1 MLNQTYSIYYDSI
14 CPCVHRN
21 IIGNSVEIL
30 STTLSVICVIL
41 IDWKCSMQHD
51 RTPGSSESMSHETT
65 YFVRLQFST
74 KASVLGHSLWRS
86 LIWIFVINS

>member
-51 RTPGSSESMSHETT
+51 GTPGSSEN
-65 YFVRLQFST
+65 LCPT
-74 KASVLGHSLWRS
+74 KQLTSYVFNFLRK
-86 LIWIFVINS
+86 